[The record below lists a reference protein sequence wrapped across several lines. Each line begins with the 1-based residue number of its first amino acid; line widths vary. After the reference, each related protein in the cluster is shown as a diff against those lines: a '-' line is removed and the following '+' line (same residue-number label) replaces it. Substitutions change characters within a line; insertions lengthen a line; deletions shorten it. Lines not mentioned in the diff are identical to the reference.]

1 MKLMRHPYVNA
12 AITASISLFYG
23 AVFLVTSGHLEFER
37 MLRHAQTVNH
47 AFWNGW
53 SAFVGQGCLKYV
65 GCAYIL
71 AALCV
76 VLLSVVRKRDYDEYQ
91 AGILSAS
98 FAITGI
104 LMVLLFPAALV
115 LTLSDPNYAIEATL
129 FLVVA
134 HWSVF
139 LAVNLVYT
147 VKWCRA

>member
-91 AGILSAS
+91 AGLLSMS
-98 FAITGI
+98 FMVTGI
-104 LMVLLFPAALV
+104 VLLFLFPVAL
-115 LTLSDPNYAIEATL
+115 LLILSDRNYAMEVSL

-139 LAVNLVYT
+139 LAVNLVCT

>member
-37 MLRHAQTVNH
+37 MLRHAPTLHH

-53 SAFVGQGCLKYV
+53 SAFVGRGCLKYV

-91 AGILSAS
+91 AGLLSMS
-98 FAITGI
+98 FMVTGI
-104 LMVLLFPAALV
+104 VLLFLFPVAL
-115 LTLSDPNYAIEATL
+115 LLILSDRNYAMEVSL

-139 LAVNLVYT
+139 LAVNLVCA

>member
-91 AGILSAS
+91 AGLLSMS
-98 FAITGI
+98 FMVTGI
-104 LMVLLFPAALV
+104 VLLFLFPVAL
-115 LTLSDPNYAIEATL
+115 LLILSDRNYAMEVSL

-139 LAVNLVYT
+139 LAVNLVCA